1 MNKRET
7 GKGRAWWYRFQ
18 IRARRL
24 FNNVPLPESQKIYI
38 LTLLIGVLSGLA
50 AVSFHLLIDYFQKHL
65 IYSAGAITT
74 WWRWPLVILLPVM
87 GGLLAGAGLHFFAPE
102 ARGSGIPQVKTAYHL
117 DGGRIAARVIPGKM
131 LLASFNIGTGASL
144 GREGP
149 TVQICAAI
157 ASLLGRIFAISRRR
171 LQSLVPVG
179 AAAGLA
185 AAFNTP
191 IAAITFTLEEILG
204 NVAGRQLGSI
214 VIAAV
219 IAAVIERSILGEH
232 PVFTVPQHHL
242 HQASELIFYAILGII
257 AGLVSAGFKVSL
269 LRLRSFFRRQHWV
282 PQWASPGA
290 GGFLVGVCGAVA
302 IWLTGSVSVF
312 GVGYGQLSA
321 QLQSTLPLKIM
332 LVLAICK
339 FAATVISYGSGSSG
353 GIFGPSLYLG
363 GMIGGATG
371 LMTRYFLG
379 NPLIEPEAFALVG
392 MGAVFAGVVRAP
404 VTSIIMIFEMTNN
417 YSIILPLMIAN
428 ITSYLVA
435 TELSPT
441 PIYDA
446 LLKQDDI
453 HLPHSERQHL
463 KQLRVS
469 DAMTRNLVTIGNSL
483 TVAEAFDYVQ
493 SLPEVYRTFPV
504 VDETGRLTGL
514 LTINDLKRALAAGRN
529 KTSVTVIAD
538 RKIVTTHPEHS
549 LDMAMVKL
557 GREGISQLPVVSRQ
571 DHLELVG
578 IITLHDIAKTLS
590 RADESQA
597 KTGET
602 P

>member
-1 MNKRET
+1 MEKRET
-7 GKGRAWWYRFQ
+7 GKGRADWYRFQ
-18 IRARRL
+18 IRARRV
-24 FNNVPLPESQKIYI
+24 FNRVPLPESQKIYI
-38 LTLLIGVLSGLA
+38 LTLLIGVLCGLA
-50 AVSFHLLIDYFQKHL
+50 AVSFHLLIDYFQRHL
-65 IYSAGAITT
+65 IYAAGSVTQ
-74 WWRWPLVILLPVM
+74 WWRWPLVILLPLA
-87 GGLLAGAGLHFFAPE
+87 GGLTAGAGLHFLAPE

-117 DGGRIAARVIPGKM
+117 EGGRIAARVIPGKM

-157 ASLLGRIFAISRRR
+157 ASLLGRMFAISRRR

-232 PVFTVPQHHL
+232 PVFSVPQHHL
-242 HQASELIFYAILGII
+242 HQASELIFYAMMGII
-257 AGLVSAGFKVSL
+257 AGLVSVAFKEAL
-269 LRLRSFFRRQHWV
+269 LGLRSFSRKQRV
-282 PQWASPGA
+282 IPQWATPGA
-290 GGFLVGVCGAVA
+290 GGLLVGICGAIA
-302 IWLTGSVSVF
+302 IYLTGSSSVF
-312 GVGYGQLSA
+312 GVGYGQLAA
-321 QLQSTLPLKIM
+321 QLQSSLPFKIM
-332 LVLAICK
+332 IVLCVCK
-339 FAATVISYGSGSSG
+339 FAATVFSYGSGSAG

-371 LMTRYFLG
+371 LMTRHFLG

-428 ITSYLVA
+428 IISYLMA

-463 KQLRVS
+463 KQLRVR
-469 DAMTRNLVTIGNSL
+469 DAMTREVLTINHRMS
-483 TVAEAFDYVQ
+483 VSDAFEYVQ
-493 SLPEVYRTFPV
+493 NLEGNYRSFPV
-504 VDETGRLTGL
+504 VDDAGNLSGL

-529 KTSVTVIAD
+529 KTPVTSIAD
-538 RKIVTTHPEHS
+538 RKITLIHPEQT
-549 LDMAMVKL
+549 LDAAMIKL
-557 GREGISQLPVVSRQ
+557 GKDGISQLPVVNRHSDQ
-571 DHLELVG
+571 ELVG
-578 IITLHDIAKTLS
+578 IITIHDIARTLS
-590 RADESQA
+590 REA
-597 KTGET
+597 ET
-602 P
+602 VVNAED